1 MRTTR
6 STTNRAAVLAALSAG
21 LMALTACSSS
31 SGSAAS
37 APTTSA
43 AATSAATSAPAS
55 AAAPASAGDATSAPA
70 SVTSAPATSAAAPP
84 SAGGA
89 KVTLEMSS
97 WSGAPGKDALERAI
111 KSYEALHPNITIVDN
126 EVSSDD
132 FKAKIPLELNSGQ
145 AIDVLAVQP
154 NLFASQ
160 IQSKLL
166 PETAWTGFDQSS
178 LSKFSAQ
185 TLAQNKKLFTDGQ
198 LYSIPMALSGSA
210 VGYYNVDLLNKLG
223 VQPPQTWADVAKLA
237 TLLKAKD
244 PGVTPVVMPSGS
256 DSWFLDEFV
265 LTLVGQSD
273 PTFFNDVRYN
283 KGKWDTPSYVSALTA
298 YQGLFKSG
306 AIDKS
311 TTDLAYANAMST
323 FFSGKAAMVFSG
335 SWESTMLSE
344 AYRKANKINIA
355 NIGVLPVPALTD
367 PSQRSLRSFLDV
379 TLGIPKASKHV
390 AEAAAFIQYLST
402 GAGVN
407 DWASTLGEIPAL
419 TGWAPAAGVLGTP
432 EEQAGFTEIEKL
444 IANPHSDR
452 NNLSAFSG
460 DVGNKIL
467 TVINGADPAKVAK
480 QMQSDLDSGKYS

>member
-6 STTNRAAVLAALSAG
+6 STVAMAASLSAALVALAG
-21 LMALTACSSS
+21 CSSGSS
-31 SGSAAS
+31 SGAA
-37 APTTSA
+37 ATTTTSA
-43 AATSAATSAPAS
+43 AAPTTGAAATTGATSSTTASTPAT
-55 AAAPASAGDATSAPA
+55 AAPTTGAP
-70 SVTSAPATSAAAPP
+70 SSTAPATTGP
-84 SAGGA
+84 
-89 KVTLEMSS
+89 KITLNMSS
-97 WSGAPGKDALERAI
+97 WSGAPGKDALARAI
-111 KSYEALHPNITIVDN
+111 ASYEKLHPNITIVDT
-126 EVSSDD
+126 EVASDD

-145 AIDVLAVQP
+145 EIDVLAVQP
-154 NLFASQ
+154 NLFAQQ
-160 IQSKLL
+160 IQGKLL
-166 PETAWTGFDQSS
+166 PTTSWTGFSPDT

-185 TLAQNKKLFTDGQ
+185 TIAQNKKLFTDGK

-210 VGYYNVDLLNKLG
+210 VGFYNVDVLKKAG
-223 VQPPQTWADVAKLA
+223 VGVPQTWADVTKLA
-237 TLLKAKD
+237 AALKAKE
-244 PGVTPVVMPSGS
+244 PGVTPVVMPSGA

-265 LTLVGQSD
+265 LTLAGQSD
-273 PTFFNDVRYN
+273 PQFFDNVRYN
-283 KGKWDTPSYVSALTA
+283 KGKWDTTSYVNALTA

-323 FFSGKAAMVFSG
+323 FFSGKAAMVFNG

-344 AYRKANKINIA
+344 AYRKANKINIS

-379 TLGIPKASKHV
+379 TLGIPKSAKHV
-390 AEAAAFIQYLST
+390 AEAADFITYLST

-407 DWASTLGEIPAL
+407 DWASTLGEIPAVS
-419 TGWAPAAGVLGTP
+419 GWTVPAGVLGTP
-432 EEQAGFTEIEKL
+432 EEQQGFAEIQKL

-480 QMQSDLDSGKYS
+480 QMQSDLDSGKFS